1 MGEIVV
7 QSCSCFFTPSHSLYC
22 LPLSPQSYRFAKLHM
37 ACRLPEQTSA
47 ATTVWALT
55 KCTFWF
61 SAASSEQYR
70 GGMRWGRLSAIYLVR
85 LFGAMKNVEK
95 ARRMWRW
102 RISLNIHSGKV
113 PNINIS
119 HNNLLHG
126 QNTECASGPAPEWPF
141 TSLQMNHRHP
151 QVPQKVPPGA
161 SRPWKEAP
169 LTVIKDSNNKNAHK
183 AEKSPTYLG
192 LSGIRGWK
200 ADPVLR
206 NSGTWK
212 RQAYQSFNKS
222 PLFL

>member
-126 QNTECASGPAPEWPF
+126 QNTECASGLCRPSTRVTFYKLADEPQASPG
-141 TSLQMNHRHP
+141 TSE
-151 QVPQKVPPGA
+151 GA
-161 SRPWKEAP
+161 TWGFQTLKR
-169 LTVIKDSNNKNAHK
+169 
-183 AEKSPTYLG
+183 SPSHCY
-192 LSGIRGWK
+192 
-200 ADPVLR
+200 
-206 NSGTWK
+206 K
-212 RQAYQSFNKS
+212 RLK
-222 PLFL
+222 